1 MKKALIAFTAA
12 ATLAAATVAVPS
24 TADARNRGLGLG
36 LGILG
41 AVVAGAIIGDAI
53 ARHPGYYTYDDY
65 DEAPPPGCYWAR
77 RAWRDE
83 DGHVHYGRARYF
95 CD

>member
-1 MKKALIAFTAA
+1 MKKALIAFAAA
-12 ATLAAATVAVPS
+12 ATLVAATVAVPS
-24 TADARNRGLGLG
+24 TADARCRGCGIG

-41 AVVAGAIIGDAI
+41 GVVLGTIIGDAI
-53 ARHPGYYTYDDY
+53 AGHPGYYRYDDY
-65 DEAPPPGCYWAR
+65 DRPAPEGCYWAR

-83 DGHVHYGRARYF
+83 DGRVHYGRARYF

>member
-1 MKKALIAFTAA
+1 MKKTLIAFAAA
-12 ATLAAATVAVPS
+12 ATLVAATVAAPS
-24 TADARNRGLGLG
+24 TADARWRGGVG

-53 ARHPGYYTYDDY
+53 ARHPGYYTYNDY

-77 RAWRDE
+77 KAWRDE
-83 DGHVHYGRARYF
+83 DGHVHYGRPRRF